1 MTAYNKMP
9 PAQAEGIS
17 REIGQGRNRTADTGI
32 FSPLLYR
39 LSYLTTKTETHI
51 MNSHEKSITNPKEF
65 EKKKVTPREISIFR
79 TWLLIILI
87 FITGALRSAPDWRYY
102 YKKGL
107 IEYREH
113 LYEFALENLN
123 KALERKPDLYDAA
136 NIIAHIY
143 MQKGDR
149 FTAEKYLL
157 QSLSINEMQGDI
169 HYQLGV
175 LYDYTGQY
183 DKALSHFLRAVE
195 IDPSHRDAHLN
206 LIKQYWAKG
215 DSVNAEKHFAICYRI
230 GKSEGLKLYREG
242 LQQEEQ
248 KNDREALALYQR
260 SLKACPVLTEAYFRI
275 AEIHRRS
282 GNITAA
288 IRALEEIKK
297 IRPDNDKVY
306 IYIAHLLFTR
316 VKAKNRSAILQ
327 RAIDNLHKAI
337 EVNPKNSEPYFLLS
351 EIYLFIGKREKA
363 VEYNR
368 KAAALEESEQ

>member
-1 MTAYNKMP
+1 
-9 PAQAEGIS
+9 
-17 REIGQGRNRTADTGI
+17 
-32 FSPLLYR
+32 
-39 LSYLTTKTETHI
+39 
-51 MNSHEKSITNPKEF
+51 MNSHEKSITYQKEC
-65 EKKKVTPREISIFR
+65 EKKKVASRKLSVFR
-79 TWLLIILI
+79 TCLLVILML
-87 FITGALRSAPDWRYY
+87 ITGAVQSAPDWRYY

-107 IEYREH
+107 IEYNEH

-123 KALERKPDLYDAA
+123 KALEKKPDLYDAA
-136 NIIAHIY
+136 NIIAHIH

-157 QSLSINEMQGDI
+157 QSLSINEMQEDI

-195 IDPSHRDAHLN
+195 IDPSHRAARFN
-206 LIKQYWAKG
+206 LIKQYWARG
-215 DSVNAEKHFAICYRI
+215 DSANAEKHFAICYRI
-230 GKSEGLKLYREG
+230 GKPDGLKLYREG
-242 LQQEEQ
+242 LQREEQ

-260 SLKACPVLTEAYFRI
+260 ALTKCPVLIEAHFRI

-282 GNITAA
+282 GNITAS
-288 IRALEEIKK
+288 IHSLEEIKK
-297 IRPDNDKVY
+297 IRPDNDKAY

-327 RAIDNLHKAI
+327 RAIGNLHRAI
-337 EVNPKNSEPYFLLS
+337 EINPRNSEPYFLLS

-368 KAAALEESEQ
+368 KGAALEESEQ